1 MFRAILKLT
10 TREKDARIVSR
21 IQSLCSDIDCG
32 LCPSP
37 MASDVA
43 VEELRRFFLGEQQS
57 NSDANA
63 ATSVSDTVYQIK
75 CKIKRICFFKKAE
88 YKELSNADEAVSELI
103 EFFLGKD
110 WYVSMPVSFEQCT
123 TEAIY
128 QIEYD
133 YNRFRA

>member
-1 MFRAILKLT
+1 MFRTILKLT

-21 IQSLCSDIDCG
+21 IQSLCPDIDYG
-32 LCPSP
+32 LCPAH
-37 MASDVA
+37 MASDIA
-43 VEELRRFFLGEQQS
+43 VEELRCFFLGEQQS

-63 ATSVSDTVYQIK
+63 TPSISDTVYQIK
-75 CKIKRICFFKKAE
+75 RKIKRICIFKKAE

-110 WYVSMPVSFEQCT
+110 WYVSMPVSFEQCI
-123 TEAIY
+123 TEAVY
-128 QIEYD
+128 QIEYN